1 MLVGEATVLVSVGT
15 MQVDGATL
23 RVGDTTVACGRGWSP
38 TVTSVAKWV
47 LVHWLS
53 LQGVRTVTTA
63 GKMSSW
69 SVTLLRKLYIVKIGG
84 RLNIFTVVDKL
95 WVIC

>member
-23 RVGDTTVACGRGWSP
+23 RVGDTTVCGRGWSP

-53 LQGVRTVTTA
+53 LQG
-63 GKMSSW
+63 
-69 SVTLLRKLYIVKIGG
+69 
-84 RLNIFTVVDKL
+84 D
-95 WVIC
+95 

>member
-1 MLVGEATVLVSVGT
+1 VLVGEATVLVSVGT

-23 RVGDTTVACGRGWSP
+23 RVGDTTVCGRGWSP

-53 LQGVRTVTTA
+53 LQG
-63 GKMSSW
+63 
-69 SVTLLRKLYIVKIGG
+69 
-84 RLNIFTVVDKL
+84 D
-95 WVIC
+95 

>member
-23 RVGDTTVACGRGWSP
+23 RVGDTTVCGCGWSP

-53 LQGVRTVTTA
+53 LQGVRSVTTA

-69 SVTLLRKLYIVKIGG
+69 SVTLLRKLYIVKFGG
-84 RLNIFTVVDKL
+84 RLNIFTVVDKF
-95 WVIC
+95 VRNC